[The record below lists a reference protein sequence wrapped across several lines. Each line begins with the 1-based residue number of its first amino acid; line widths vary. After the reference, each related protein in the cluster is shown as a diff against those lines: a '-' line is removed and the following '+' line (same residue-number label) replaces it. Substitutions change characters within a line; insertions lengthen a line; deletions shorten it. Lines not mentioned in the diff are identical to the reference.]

1 MNVRMQVDVTRFTNS
16 HTLTHSQRRG
26 TVGGTGGTGGGA
38 AVSRDLITEAKAA
51 ADAAHA
57 KTIQIQTL
65 REQTLSEGG
74 R

>member
-1 MNVRMQVDVTRFTNS
+1 MQVDVTRFTNS
-16 HTLTHSQRRG
+16 HTHTQRRG
-26 TVGGTGGTGGGA
+26 TVGGAGGAGGGA

>member
-1 MNVRMQVDVTRFTNS
+1 MQVDVTRFTHA
-16 HTLTHSQRRG
+16 HTE
-26 TVGGTGGTGGGA
+26 GA
-38 AVSRDLITEAKAA
+38 QQEEQEGQEEVLQFSCRDLITEAQAA